1 VTSIEDA
8 LEGATP
14 LARKVAAAGESPRSA
29 EELLARMRAALP
41 TLTEAEKVATLNAHP
56 RIGERPDRMSARSR
70 QEQGEE
76 TLPELDR
83 LNAEYERKFG
93 FRFVVYVNRRPKA
106 DIVKVLQARLQRNR
120 EEEMAEGLNAIVD
133 IAADRLR
140 ARSEIRYGKHEIAFY
155 RTHPSRVLFAG
166 RVSVDVFGD
175 NFMPAYTEGDNRD
188 VVATDTMKNFVH
200 AMALEYDGD
209 RYDGLAAF
217 LGRRFLEHYL
227 QMQSLRIMVR
237 ELPFQAH
244 SEKLLSPLDDDY
256 ETVELDLDRQGVRAL
271 RCGRRNLK
279 LIKLTG
285 SAFRSF
291 ARDEFTTLPDVVDRP
306 LYIWLDVFWRYAD
319 AGQAIDGSRLVG
331 SAKVRDVVRKTFDDF
346 VSMSIQHLV
355 YQMGQR
361 VLADFPEI
369 AEVTF
374 EAQNRLWDTVKV
386 SDADPRTR
394 VYSDPRPAHG
404 VIGLT
409 LSR

>member
-1 VTSIEDA
+1 MTRIEEA

-14 LARKVAAAGESPRSA
+14 LARKVVAGEPPRSA
-29 EELLARMRAALP
+29 EEAIARMWAALP
-41 TLTEAEKVATLNAHP
+41 TLTEAEKIATLNAHP
-56 RIGERPDRMSARSR
+56 RIGERPDQMSARSR
-70 QEQGEE
+70 QEQGDDV
-76 TLPELDR
+76 LPELDR
-83 LNAEYERKFG
+83 LNTEYERKFG
-93 FRFVVYVNRRPKA
+93 FRFVVYVNRRPKSE
-106 DIVKVLQARLQRNR
+106 IVKVLQDRLQRSR
-120 EEEMAEGLNAIVD
+120 EEEMAEGLSAIVN

-155 RTHPSRVLFAG
+155 RTHSSRVLFAG

-209 RYDGLAAF
+209 GYEGFGAF
-217 LGRRFLEHYL
+217 VGRKFLEHYP
-227 QMQSLRIMVR
+227 QMQSLRVTVQ

-244 SEKLLSPLDDDY
+244 SDRLLSPLEDDY
-256 ETVELDLDRQGVRAL
+256 EIVELDLDRQGVRAL

-319 AGQAIDGSRLVG
+319 AGHAIDESRLVG

-369 AEVTF
+369 AEVAF

-386 SDADPRTR
+386 SDGDPRTR

-409 LSR
+409 LRR

>member
-1 VTSIEDA
+1 VTRIEEA

-14 LARKVAAAGESPRSA
+14 LARKVAADEPPRSA
-29 EELLARMRAALP
+29 EEAIARMWAALP
-41 TLTEAEKVATLNAHP
+41 TLTEAEKIATLNAHP
-56 RIGERPDRMSARSR
+56 RIGERPDQMSARSL
-70 QEQGEE
+70 QEQGDDV
-76 TLPELDR
+76 LPELDR
-83 LNAEYERKFG
+83 LNTEYERKFG
-93 FRFVVYVNRRPKA
+93 FRFVVYVNRRPKSE
-106 DIVKVLQARLQRNR
+106 IVKVLQDRLQRSR
-120 EEEMAEGLNAIVD
+120 EEEMAEGLSAIVN

-155 RTHPSRVLFAG
+155 RTHSRRVLFAG

-175 NFMPAYTEGDNRD
+175 NFTPAYTEGDNRD

-200 AMALEYDGD
+200 AMALEYEGDG
-209 RYDGLAAF
+209 YLGLAAF
-217 LGRRFLEHYL
+217 MGRKFLEHYP
-227 QMQSLRIMVR
+227 QMQSLRITVR

-244 SEKLLSPLDDDY
+244 SVRLLSPLDDDY
-256 ETVELDLDRQGVRAL
+256 EIVELDLDRQGVRAL

-386 SDADPRTR
+386 SDGDPPTR